1 MDIHPIFHVTLLEP
15 VCNNPL
21 LGQVTPTPGPVIV
34 EGELE
39 YEVEEVLD
47 SRMFRRQLQYLIKWQ
62 GWDVLTW
69 EYATEVNKLK
79 AIDDFHARHPNKPGP
94 LLEDLN

>member
-1 MDIHPIFHVTLLEP
+1 M
-15 VCNNPL
+15 
-21 LGQVTPTPGPVIV
+21 V
-34 EGELE
+34 EGEPE

-47 SRMFRRQLQYLIKWQ
+47 SHTFRCQLQYLIMWQ

-79 AIDDFHARHPNKPGP
+79 AINNFHAQHPNTPGP
-94 LLEDLN
+94 LPEDLN